1 MSEQYTYAVARIH
14 AMEDALLSIQDLEK
28 LLSCSDGKSAL
39 EALSEMGYDCA
50 DAKSADEVQHAER
63 ERLWRL
69 ISELVD
75 DMSVFN
81 VFLYETDFHN
91 LKAAI
96 KLTVTHDKTDRVFI
110 DGGTVPYRKIADA
123 VENREYSELPKFLRA
138 AALAAAGLLYEN
150 GDGGLCD
157 VIIDKAYL
165 EMLRD
170 EGKRSD
176 SEFIRKYAE
185 LTVALTD
192 IRIAA
197 RGCRLG
203 KSAEFFGRALAG
215 CETLNVDLLG
225 ANAAKGFDEFCEYLS
240 STDYAGAAETLAE
253 SYTAFEKWCDDRIM
267 EEVRRQK
274 HNYFTVAPIAAYLLA
289 KEAELKA
296 VGLILTGKQNR
307 LDDNIIKE
315 RLRELYV

>member
-110 DGGTVPYRKIADA
+110 GGGTVPYKKIADA
-123 VENREYSELPKFLRA
+123 VENREYSELPEFLRA

-165 EMLRD
+165 EMLKD
-170 EGKRSD
+170 EGKR
-176 SEFIRKYAE
+176 
-185 LTVALTD
+185 
-192 IRIAA
+192 
-197 RGCRLG
+197 CRLG

>member
-81 VFLYETDFHN
+81 VFLYE
-91 LKAAI
+91 
-96 KLTVTHDKTDRVFI
+96 
-110 DGGTVPYRKIADA
+110 
-123 VENREYSELPKFLRA
+123 
-138 AALAAAGLLYEN
+138 N

-165 EMLRD
+165 EMLKD

-225 ANAAKGFDEFCEYLS
+225 ANAAKGFDELCEYLS